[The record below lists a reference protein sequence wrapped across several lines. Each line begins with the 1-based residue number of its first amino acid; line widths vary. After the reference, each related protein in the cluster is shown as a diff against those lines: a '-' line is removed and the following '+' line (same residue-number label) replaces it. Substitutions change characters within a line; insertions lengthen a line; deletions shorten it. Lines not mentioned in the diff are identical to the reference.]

1 MSARNLN
8 IALWTAQVLLALVF
22 GAAGFMKVTM
32 PLPDLAGMLTWPGNF
47 PSWLVRFIGTAE
59 LAGAIGILVPAL
71 TRIQPLLTPLA
82 ALGFAII
89 QILAVPVHISQGDIA
104 MVGPVNAILLALAL
118 FVVWGRYRKLP
129 FPPKG
134 ALG

>member
-8 IALWTAQVLLALVF
+8 ISLWAAQILLAMVF

-32 PLPDLAGMLTWPGNF
+32 PLPDLAAMLTWPGNV

-104 MVGPVNAILLALAL
+104 MVGPINAILLALAL

-129 FPPKG
+129 IQPKA
-134 ALG
+134 ALT

>member
-1 MSARNLN
+1 MSASKLN
-8 IALWTAQVLLALVF
+8 VSLWTAQILLALVF

-32 PLPDLAGMLTWPGNF
+32 PLPDLAAMLTWPGNV

-129 FPPKG
+129 IQPKG
-134 ALG
+134 ALA

>member
-1 MSARNLN
+1 
-8 IALWTAQVLLALVF
+8 
-22 GAAGFMKVTM
+22 
-32 PLPDLAGMLTWPGNF
+32 
-47 PSWLVRFIGTAE
+47 
-59 LAGAIGILVPAL
+59 
-71 TRIQPLLTPLA
+71 LLTPLA

-129 FPPKG
+129 IQPKG
-134 ALG
+134 DLA

>member
-32 PLPDLAGMLTWPGNF
+32 PLSDLAGMLTWPGNV

-59 LAGAIGILVPAL
+59 LAGAIGVLLPAF
-71 TRIQPLLTPLA
+71 TRIRPMLTPLA

-104 MVGPVNAILLALAL
+104 TVGPINAILLALAL
-118 FVVWGRYRKLP
+118 FVVWGRYAKLP
-129 FPPKG
+129 IQPKG
-134 ALG
+134 ALA